1 MCRLVVS
8 QAAEELL
15 ALGCRLSAGI
25 FLDEALELL
34 DGAGAVALAF
44 GGDGN
49 MAEAEKKKDGRG
61 GARAG
66 CGRKAT
72 GRQKIYATTAIAGT
86 PEEIEKLKKAAADAG
101 KSVSRFVLDMI

>member
-1 MCRLVVS
+1 MKKIEKVLKIKLRKNEVP
-8 QAAEELL
+8 
-15 ALGCRLSAGI
+15 AG
-25 FLDEALELL
+25 F
-34 DGAGAVALAF
+34 
-44 GGDGN
+44 
-49 MAEAEKKKDGRG
+49 

-86 PEEIEKLKKAAADAG
+86 PEEIEKLKKAAAAAG